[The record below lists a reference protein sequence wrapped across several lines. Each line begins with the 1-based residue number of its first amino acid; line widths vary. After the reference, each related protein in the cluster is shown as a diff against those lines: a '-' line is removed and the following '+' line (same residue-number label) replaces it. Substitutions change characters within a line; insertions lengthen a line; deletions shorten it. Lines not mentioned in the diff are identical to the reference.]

1 MRIALISSEV
11 VPFAKTGGLADVV
24 SSLGVS
30 LKKRGH
36 DVRIFMPRYQAMKQ
50 ETETSLIPPF
60 SVTLGMGTEKVHVI
74 EELLHKDIPVYTIDT
89 PQFSQRSGMYHGDE
103 GSFSDNA
110 FRFALFSRASLTLC
124 SKLGWFPEVL
134 HIHDWQAAPV
144 AEYMKHPDIA
154 KEFHYP
160 KVVLTIHNLGYQG
173 VFPKNDI
180 LLTGMD
186 IARVGLTDKGDLNF
200 LQTAILLSD
209 QITTVSES
217 YAEEICT
224 EEQGFGL
231 HNLLASRKK
240 DLTGILNGIDYNE
253 WNPKKDTHL
262 PYTFSSNDLQGKVEL
277 KKCICQEFGLDTDP
291 DIPLFVMI
299 SRLAEQKGFS
309 QLLESEAL
317 DQILQSK
324 LQLIVL
330 GTGENRYEQA
340 LRSADEKYRNMVA
353 LLTFD
358 NGLSHRLEG
367 AGDFFLM
374 PSIYEP
380 CGLNQIFSLCYGSV
394 PIVHGVGGLK
404 DTVIDIKHSEKS
416 TGIVMDCVTGDS
428 IIDGV
433 NRAMG
438 LWKERQIY
446 NSVQQRGMAKK
457 FNWTGSTK
465 KYEKV
470 YQKL

>member
-24 SSLGVS
+24 SSLGIS

-50 ETETSLIPPF
+50 ELETLLVPPF
-60 SVTLGMGTEKVHVI
+60 SVTVGMGTEKVRVI
-74 EELLHKDIPVYTIDT
+74 EEQLYKDLPVYTIDT

-103 GSFSDNA
+103 GSYSDNA
-110 FRFALFSRASLTLC
+110 FRFSLFSRASLTLC
-124 SKLGWFPEVL
+124 SKLDWFPEVL

-144 AEYMKHPDIA
+144 AEYIKHTDIA
-154 KEFHYP
+154 KEFHNP

-217 YAEEICT
+217 YAQEICT

-231 HNLLASRKK
+231 HDLLAARKK
-240 DLTGILNGIDYNE
+240 ELTGILNGIDYTE
-253 WNPKKDTHL
+253 WNPSKDPHL
-262 PYTFSSNDLQGKVEL
+262 PYAFSASDLSGKKKL
-277 KKCICQEFGLDTDP
+277 KKSICQEFGLDTDP
-291 DIPLFVMI
+291 EIPLFVMI

-309 QLLESEAL
+309 QLLESGAL
-317 DQILQSK
+317 DKILSSN

-330 GTGENRYEQA
+330 GTGESRYENA
-340 LRSADEKYRNMVA
+340 LRAAGEKYSNMVT

-374 PSIYEP
+374 PSLYEP
-380 CGLNQIFSLCYGSV
+380 CGLNQIFSLCYGAV

-404 DTVIDIKHSEKS
+404 DTVIDLKAGEKS
-416 TGIVMDCVTGDS
+416 TGIVIESVTEDS
-428 IIDGV
+428 IVDGV
-433 NRAMG
+433 NRAID
-438 LWKERQIY
+438 LWSKRKLY
-446 NSVQQRGMAKK
+446 NGVQQRGMAKK

-470 YQKL
+470 YQKM

>member
-24 SSLGVS
+24 SSLGIS

-50 ETETSLIPPF
+50 EIETPLIPSF
-60 SVTLGMGTEKVHVI
+60 SVTLGMGTEKVSVI
-74 EELLHKDIPVYTIDT
+74 EEKLGKDIPVYTIDA
-89 PQFSQRSGMYHGDE
+89 PQFSQRTGMYYGDE
-103 GSFSDNA
+103 GSYSDNA
-110 FRFALFSRASLTLC
+110 FRFSLFSRASLLLC
-124 SKLGWFPEVL
+124 QKIEWFPDVL

-144 AEYMKHPDIA
+144 AEYLKHPDIA
-154 KEFHYP
+154 RKLHNP

-186 IARVGLTDKGDLNF
+186 IERVGLTHQGDLNF
-200 LQTAILLSD
+200 LQTAITLSD

-231 HNLLASRKK
+231 HQLLHSRKK
-240 DLTGILNGIDYNE
+240 DLTGILNGIDYTE
-253 WNPKKDTHL
+253 WNPSKDSYL
-262 PYTFSSNDLQGKVEL
+262 PYTFSVDDLHGKYAL
-277 KKCICQEFGLDTDP
+277 KKTVCEEFGLDTNP
-291 DIPLFVMI
+291 EIPLFVMI

-309 QLLESEAL
+309 QLLENGTL
-317 DQILQSK
+317 DKILQNK
-324 LQLIVL
+324 LQLIIL
-330 GTGENRYEQA
+330 GTGEGRYEDA
-340 LRSADEKYRNMVA
+340 LRTAGDKHNNLVS
-353 LLTFD
+353 LITFD

-380 CGLNQIFSLCYGSV
+380 CGLNQIFSLRYGSV

-404 DTVIDIKHSEKS
+404 DTVIDVTQGNSS
-416 TGIVMDCVTGDS
+416 TGIVIDKVTGDA
-428 IIDGV
+428 IADGV
-433 NRAMG
+433 KRAISLWDNRK
-438 LWKERQIY
+438 LY
-446 NSVQQRGMAKK
+446 SDVQQRGMAKR

-470 YQKL
+470 YHNL

>member
-24 SSLGVS
+24 SSLGIS

-50 ETETSLIPPF
+50 ELETPLVPPF
-60 SVTLGMGTEKVHVI
+60 SVTVGMGTEKVSVI
-74 EELLHKDIPVYTIDT
+74 EEQLHKDIPVYTIDA
-89 PQFSQRSGMYHGDE
+89 PQFSQRSGMYHGAE
-103 GSFSDNA
+103 GSYSDNA

-124 SKLGWFPEVL
+124 SKLEWFPEVL

-144 AEYMKHPDIA
+144 AEFMKHPDIA
-154 KEFHYP
+154 KTFHNP

-186 IARVGLTDKGDLNF
+186 ISRVGLTNKGDLNF

-217 YAEEICT
+217 YAHEICT

-231 HNLLASRKK
+231 HNLLGSRKK
-240 DLTGILNGIDYNE
+240 EITGILNGIDYNE
-253 WNPKKDTHL
+253 WNPKKDPHL
-262 PYTFSSNDLQGKVEL
+262 PYTFSANDLSGKKKL
-277 KKCICQEFGLDTDP
+277 KESICKEFGLSTDP
-291 DIPLFVMI
+291 EIPLFVMI

-309 QLLESEAL
+309 QLLENGVL
-317 DQILQSK
+317 NQILHNK

-330 GTGENRYEQA
+330 GTGEHRFEQA
-340 LRSADEKYRNMVA
+340 LRNAGDTYSNMVS

-367 AGDFFLM
+367 ASDFFLM

-380 CGLNQIFSLCYGSV
+380 CGLNQIFSLCYGAV

-404 DTVIDIKHSEKS
+404 DTVIDLKEGEKS
-416 TGIVMDCVTGDS
+416 TGIVIEHVTGDS
-428 IIDGV
+428 IIHGV
-433 NRAMG
+433 HRAMD
-438 LWKERQIY
+438 LWNNRTLY
-446 NSVQQRGMAKK
+446 NTVQQRGMAKK